1 MFPDIPPMAAF
12 AGTTRVCGASP
23 HAFPTPRQTPL
34 PLRLPPSRAQ
44 EYFRMPFLDL
54 LPLERVRTDVVANDK
69 ETLIAELAALLAGEN
84 REDIGAVQAALE
96 ARERLGSTGLGHG
109 VAIPHGRSPSI
120 AEARAAFVRLERPI
134 DFGADDRQP
143 VDLVAALIVP
153 AHFTDQHLKLLA
165 ELAELFSDAG
175 LTARLRAAP
184 DAAALREN
192 LRTVRPPD

>member
-1 MFPDIPPMAAF
+1 MLRS
-12 AGTTRVCGASP
+12 TT
-23 HAFPTPRQTPL
+23 
-34 PLRLPPSRAQ
+34 
-44 EYFRMPFLDL
+44 
-54 LPLERVRTDVVANDK
+54 
-69 ETLIAELAALLAGEN
+69 
-84 REDIGAVQAALE
+84 
-96 ARERLGSTGLGHG
+96 
-109 VAIPHGRSPSI
+109 GRSPSI

-134 DFGADDRQP
+134 DFGADERQP